1 MKTLKLNIIA
11 IVSLLSALNFTYAQQ
26 LSAEVAETRQEQ
38 NQWCWAANTACIVNY
53 YGTNG
58 NIKQCELANKYLSNT
73 GNRCCQNGSSR
84 SCNRPNGENEMKRA
98 LKEQGELDSKIYQ
111 KALSI
116 SQIKES
122 LTGKRPFIMGWRQ
135 ANAQV
140 GHVVVGCG
148 YNPEAQTLTQ
158 MDPWEN
164 RGMQTNKYT
173 GGQLIVGGQ
182 RGNWAM
188 SIEILTEY
196 LGVDEQ
202 FKASINVY
210 PTLANNTVTVTLAEV
225 ASATHT
231 LSLYNCLGAKVASH
245 TMASGAGK
253 TALDVSA
260 LASGVY
266 LLKVNTLSKEATF
279 KIVKQ

>member
-26 LSAEVAETRQEQ
+26 LSADVPEIIQEQ
-38 NQWCWAANTACIVNY
+38 TNWCWAANTACIVNY

-58 NIKQCELANKYLSNT
+58 DIKQCELANKYLQNT
-73 GNRCCQNGSSR
+73 GNRCCQNGSSQ
-84 SCNRPNGENEMKRA
+84 SCNKPNGTEQIKQA
-98 LKEQGELDSKIYQ
+98 LKEEGEIDTKSYN
-111 KALSI
+111 KALSM
-116 SQIKES
+116 SQLKKS
-122 LTGKRPFIMGWRQ
+122 LTEKRPFIMGWRQ
-135 ANAQV
+135 PGATV

-148 YNPEAQTLTQ
+148 YNVEAQTLTQ
-158 MDPWEN
+158 MDPWKN

-173 GGQLIVGGQ
+173 GGQLIVGGK

-188 SIEILTEY
+188 SIEMLKEY

-202 FKASINVY
+202 FKARINVY

-245 TMASGAGK
+245 TMASGTGK
-253 TALDVSA
+253 TALDVST